1 MSLLR
6 FGISMPTEMSTK
18 FDLLI
23 KKKKYS
29 NRSEAIRDLIRRFLI
44 EDEIM
49 YNGEVI
55 GVVSILYNHHQREL
69 SEKLTAVQHEYH
81 HLVLSAMHIHLDHD
95 NCVEVIITRGHSQK
109 IKNLAETLIATK
121 GVKHGSLNLTSTGKN
136 LQ

>member
-1 MSLLR
+1 
-6 FGISMPTEMSTK
+6 MPTEMSTK

>member
-6 FGISMPTEMSTK
+6 FGISMPTELSTK

-44 EDEIM
+44 EDEIL
-49 YNGEVI
+49 NDSEVI

-95 NCVEVIITRGHSQK
+95 NCVEVIIMQGQSQK
-109 IKNLAETLIATK
+109 VKNLAETLIATK
-121 GVKHGSLNLTSTGKN
+121 GVKHGSLNLTSSGKN